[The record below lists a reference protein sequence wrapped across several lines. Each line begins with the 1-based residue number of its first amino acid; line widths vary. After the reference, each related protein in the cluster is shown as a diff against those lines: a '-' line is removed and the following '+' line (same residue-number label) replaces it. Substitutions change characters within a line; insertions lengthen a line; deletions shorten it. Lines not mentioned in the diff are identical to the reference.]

1 MNRRRSPPSE
11 SRLPLHQLL
20 QRTQLSSLLT
30 AIGLTFL
37 SLTVTGLLALSS
49 YAEHNLQLLARSLSY
64 TLEAAVVFNDRAAA
78 HESLEQIATA
88 SEEIAEVLVLDRHG
102 KLLAN
107 WNTPDTG
114 PVRRMERE
122 VANLLMQ
129 QPLTLPITHQ
139 GKVIGELQ
147 LSSQGSALS
156 RFLIDGLLTLLAG
169 LLFSILMA
177 LHSSRRMRRVIMTP
191 LRRLSEVAHVISR
204 DRTFE
209 QRVPTSRIL
218 EIDNLAGDFNS
229 LLDELETWQN
239 HMQRENASLSHL
251 ASHDTLTGLPNRA
264 LFETTLARTL
274 RENQA
279 SGQRCAVLFI
289 DCNRFKEINDCFGHA
304 AGDAVLS
311 GIAKRLRLQ
320 LRTGDLVA
328 RLGGDEFA
336 ILLKPVHGEN
346 DALDVADKIL
356 ESLLVPLPLPN
367 DRQLTASL
375 SIGIALFPEHAGDS
389 QGLMHRADLAM
400 YHAKQH
406 QSGRHLASPTERHG
420 KH

>member
-1 MNRRRSPPSE
+1 MNRRRTPSCAP
-11 SRLPLHQLL
+11 RLPLHQLL
-20 QRTQLSSLLT
+20 QRAQLFSLLP

-88 SEEIAEVLVLDRHG
+88 SEEIAEARVLDRNG
-102 KLLAN
+102 KLLADWSN
-107 WNTPDTG
+107 PDDR
-114 PVRRMERE
+114 PARHIERS

-147 LSSQGSALS
+147 LSSQGSALT
-156 RFLIDGLLTLLAG
+156 RFLGNGLLSLLAC
-169 LLFSILMA
+169 LLLSILIT
-177 LHSSRRMRRVIMTP
+177 LYGSRRMRKAIMTP
-191 LRRLSEVAHVISR
+191 LRRLSEVAHAISR

-218 EIDNLAGDFNS
+218 ELDELAGDFNS

-239 HMQRENASLSHL
+239 HLQRENASLSHL
-251 ASHDTLTGLPNRA
+251 ASHDALTGLPNRA

-274 RENQA
+274 RESLA
-279 SGQRCAVLFI
+279 KDHKCAVLFI
-289 DCNRFKEINDCFGHA
+289 DCNRFKEINDNLGHS
-304 AGDAVLS
+304 AGDAVLV

-320 LRTGDLVA
+320 LRAGDLVA

-336 ILLKPVHGEN
+336 ILLKTVHDAH

-356 ESLLVPLPLPN
+356 ESLQQPLPLPD
-367 DRQLTASL
+367 DRQLMASL
-375 SIGIALFPEHAGDS
+375 SIGVALCPEHASDP
-389 QGLMHRADLAM
+389 QTLIHTADLAM

-406 QSGRHLASPTERHG
+406 RSGRHLAPPRRHG
-420 KH
+420 QH